1 MSRKADSR
9 LSSKN
14 STPGREPVVSLRA
27 FAGASGRRF
36 ATENRRKNFIAA
48 FSSVLCGK
56 IPSRFRGSCPAG
68 YFRATL
74 SARMQ
79 AKLKVRPSE
88 GNPFEVEIGNTATI
102 GRGRDNTVSLH
113 MSPQTSRQHAIVRC
127 HNAWQYQIM
136 DLGSRNGTF
145 VNGRRVITPILLEH
159 GALIRITNNEITFEQ
174 SETGAHEAAH
184 DVTLAAGTDITHDE
198 SAVVSIMVCD
208 IRGFSTMSEILP
220 EDSLARTLGEW
231 FREAGNLVQ
240 NNGGIVDKFIGD
252 AILAYW
258 IRGREKG
265 REAEAAFATGK
276 ELLDRALSQRW
287 PEHPERPFHI
297 AVALHHGAVTCGNI
311 GLVAQRDA
319 TIIGDTVNTV
329 FRMEGI
335 MKKLEQRLTAS
346 SNLVALLSDASRAP
360 FQDLGE
366 HQLKGKN
373 QLVRLFGLG

>member
-1 MSRKADSR
+1 
-9 LSSKN
+9 
-14 STPGREPVVSLRA
+14 
-27 FAGASGRRF
+27 
-36 ATENRRKNFIAA
+36 
-48 FSSVLCGK
+48 
-56 IPSRFRGSCPAG
+56 
-68 YFRATL
+68 
-74 SARMQ
+74 MQ

-88 GNPFEVEIGNTATI
+88 GDPFEVEIGNTATI

-113 MSPQTSRQHAIVRC
+113 MSLQTSRQHAIVRC

-159 GALIRITNNEITFEQ
+159 GAVIRITNNEIIFEQ
-174 SETGAHEAAH
+174 SETNAHDAAVH

-198 SAVVSIMVCD
+198 SAVVAIMVCD

-240 NNGGIVDKFIGD
+240 ENGGIVDKFIGD

-258 IRGREKG
+258 IRGTGAG
-265 REAEAAFATGK
+265 REAEAAFSTGK
-276 ELLDRALSQRW
+276 SLLDRALAKHW
-287 PEHPERPFHI
+287 PDHPEHPFQI

-335 MKKLEQRLTAS
+335 MKKLGQRLTAS
-346 SNLVALLSDASRAP
+346 SNLLALLSDTSRAP

-373 QLVRLFGLG
+373 QLVRLFGLD